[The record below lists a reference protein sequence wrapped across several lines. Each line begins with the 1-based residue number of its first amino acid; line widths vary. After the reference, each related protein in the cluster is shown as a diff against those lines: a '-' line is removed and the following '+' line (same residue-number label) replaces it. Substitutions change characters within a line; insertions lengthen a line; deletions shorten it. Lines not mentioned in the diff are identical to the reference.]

1 MKSRNAS
8 LALIFLCVLIL
19 AACGSSNL
27 ARPAHQDLRL
37 LGLSDVQQ
45 VPSSLPASA
54 ASGAQKDPSTIRF
67 VKNPEPV
74 PEFTLQDLHG
84 QTVSPA
90 QLRGKVILLNFW
102 ATWCGPCRA
111 EIPDLIQLQAK
122 YAGRLQIIGLSVDEG
137 PAEAVKRFAQ
147 RVRINY
153 PIAFASPELQAKFG
167 GILGLPTLFLLDTN
181 GGIVQK
187 HIGLRNPDL
196 YETEVR
202 ALLGL
207 PVEAKIET
215 FEDTGQVFLAN
226 AKHATELPGVDVSKL
241 TQEQKKAALREFN
254 QKNCNCGCGLT
265 LAQCRIN
272 DTSCPV
278 SEKLA
283 KQVVEKIAHGESAQQ
298 EAPPKK

>member
-1 MKSRNAS
+1 MKRAKPV
-8 LALIFLCVLIL
+8 FVVCTGVLV
-19 AACGSSNL
+19 
-27 ARPAHQDLRL
+27 L
-37 LGLSDVQQ
+37 LGLPYVQQ
-45 VPSSLPASA
+45 GRSSLPASA
-54 ASGAQKDPSTIRF
+54 ASDAQKDPGAIRF

-74 PEFTLQDLHG
+74 PEFTLRDLDG
-84 QTVSPA
+84 QPISPA
-90 QLRGKVILLNFW
+90 HWRGKVILLNFW

-147 RVRINY
+147 RARINY
-153 PIAFASPELQAKFG
+153 PIAIASPELQAKFG
-167 GILGLPTLFLLDTN
+167 SILALPTLFLLDTN
-181 GGIVQK
+181 GGVVQK
-187 HIGLRNPDL
+187 HIGLRNPVL

-215 FEDTGQVFLAN
+215 FEDTGQIFLAN
-226 AKHATELPGVDVSKL
+226 AKRATELPGVDLSKL
-241 TQEQKKAALREFN
+241 TPEQRKVALREFN
-254 QKNCNCGCGLT
+254 RKNCNCKCDLT

-283 KQVVEKIAHGESAQQ
+283 KQEVEKILHGESAQQ

>member
-1 MKSRNAS
+1 MKRAKPVFVVCTAG
-8 LALIFLCVLIL
+8 LV
-19 AACGSSNL
+19 
-27 ARPAHQDLRL
+27 L
-37 LGLSDVQQ
+37 LGLPYVQQ
-45 VPSSLPASA
+45 GRSSLPASA
-54 ASGAQKDPSTIRF
+54 ASDAQKDPGAIRF

-74 PEFTLQDLHG
+74 PEFTLRDLDG
-84 QTVSPA
+84 QPISPA
-90 QLRGKVILLNFW
+90 HWRGKVILLNFW

-147 RVRINY
+147 TVRTNY
-153 PIAFASPELQAKFG
+153 PIAIASPELQAKFG
-167 GILGLPTLFLLDTN
+167 GILALPTLFLLDTN
-181 GGIVQK
+181 GGVVQK
-187 HIGLRNPDL
+187 HIGLRNPVL

-202 ALLGL
+202 ALLAL
-207 PVEAKIET
+207 PIEAKIET
-215 FEDTGQVFLAN
+215 FEDTGQIFLAN
-226 AKHATELPGVDVSKL
+226 AKRATELPGVDLSKL
-241 TQEQKKAALREFN
+241 TPEQRKVALREFN
-254 QKNCNCGCGLT
+254 RKNCNCKCDLT

-283 KQVVEKIAHGESAQQ
+283 KQEVEKILHGESAQQ

>member
-1 MKSRNAS
+1 MKRAKPVFV
-8 LALIFLCVLIL
+8 ACTGVLV
-19 AACGSSNL
+19 
-27 ARPAHQDLRL
+27 L
-37 LGLSDVQQ
+37 LGLPYAQQ
-45 VPSSLPASA
+45 GRSLLPASA
-54 ASGAQKDPSTIRF
+54 ASGTQKDPGTIRF

-74 PEFTLQDLHG
+74 PEFNLQDLDG
-84 QTVSPA
+84 QTISPA
-90 QLRGKVILLNFW
+90 HWRGKVILLNFW

-153 PIAFASPELQAKFG
+153 PIAIAPPELQAKFG
-167 GILGLPTLFLLDTN
+167 GILALPTLFLLDTN
-181 GGIVQK
+181 AGVVQK
-187 HIGLRNPDL
+187 HIGLRNPVL

-207 PVEAKIET
+207 PVEVKIET
-215 FEDTGQVFLAN
+215 FEDTGQIFLAN
-226 AKHATELPGVDVSKL
+226 AKRATELPGVDLSKL
-241 TQEQKKAALREFN
+241 TPEQRKAALREFN
-254 QKNCNCGCGLT
+254 QKNCDCGCGLT

-283 KQVVEKIAHGESAQQ
+283 KQVVEKIAHGESAEQ